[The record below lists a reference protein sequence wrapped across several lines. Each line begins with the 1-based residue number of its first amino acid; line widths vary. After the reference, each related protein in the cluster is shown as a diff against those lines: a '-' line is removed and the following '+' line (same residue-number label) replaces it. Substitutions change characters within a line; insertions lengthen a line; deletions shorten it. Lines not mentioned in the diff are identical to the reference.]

1 MLAEPKSA
9 PRKNGLNGREN
20 NSERESHN
28 LPRRNS
34 SSNFSQSSSSSYE
47 RGLNAAQLERN
58 ETELSSVNA
67 EAEALL
73 GKARFASPGGKV
85 SDLERASSKTQR
97 PPAHPYRRTA
107 GDRNDSFDFSRPL
120 SSSQLYGLAGP
131 TTKAVT
137 RSKRSLSK
145 DSSEHSTGTSSTS
158 PTTRRHSGTL
168 LGGDVGMGT
177 GDDSILAAGSEGGG
191 VGGVEDGDLSF
202 YDTFRSDILVVAIA
216 GGTGSGKT
224 SLARAIR
231 QQLEE
236 SHPGLTTYI
245 SHDNYYKGT
254 SIVPF

>member
-1 MLAEPKSA
+1 
-9 PRKNGLNGREN
+9 
-20 NSERESHN
+20 
-28 LPRRNS
+28 
-34 SSNFSQSSSSSYE
+34 
-47 RGLNAAQLERN
+47 
-58 ETELSSVNA
+58 
-67 EAEALL
+67 
-73 GKARFASPGGKV
+73 
-85 SDLERASSKTQR
+85 
-97 PPAHPYRRTA
+97 
-107 GDRNDSFDFSRPL
+107 
-120 SSSQLYGLAGP
+120 
-131 TTKAVT
+131 
-137 RSKRSLSK
+137 
-145 DSSEHSTGTSSTS
+145 
-158 PTTRRHSGTL
+158 
-168 LGGDVGMGT
+168 MGT